1 MVHTLAGKRDRMVRT
16 GFFQSDSCGGRL
28 TVWCA
33 RRQALV
39 QIKLESAQRDLNLF
53 CLFNMLVSVKAAF
66 INRHEPDSV
75 NRNISFFLNF
85 LNLGGAMHLCL
96 TQEMVQDEPDRCIEL
111 MMTAQP
117 LPTYIYL
124 QVCNAE

>member
-1 MVHTLAGKRDRMVRT
+1 MVPTLAGKRDRMVHT

-28 TVWCA
+28 T

-53 CLFNMLVSVKAAF
+53 CLFNILVSVKAAF

-75 NRNISFFLNF
+75 NRNLSLFLKFRKCHAFISHSGN
-85 LNLGGAMHLCL
+85 G
-96 TQEMVQDEPDRCIEL
+96 TR
-111 MMTAQP
+111 
-117 LPTYIYL
+117 
-124 QVCNAE
+124 